1 MAIPMAEFDRFLFAF
16 TIGSHILLV
25 SVSITLSILISIFE
39 FLSVRYGDRYYGTLA
54 RKLLRVFVVSFGV
67 GTASG
72 VVMAVELVNLF
83 PGFMTLVSQTGVIA
97 VFYVEIFAFFI
108 ETVFL
113 VVYVYYGSTFKGRY
127 THWALTLP
135 IVAGTVSS
143 AVLITMV
150 NAWMNTPNGF
160 NISTYLATNGE
171 VTGVNPW
178 APFFTVS
185 TLGEIFHVVSMVIL
199 TGSMLIGAYF
209 AYRYI
214 RGKAEDERRLF
225 LKGLRVTT
233 VLSVVFV
240 VLTIV
245 SGINE
250 ITTLLMY
257 QPLKYAA
264 IELNPVPGTGL
275 PEHIFGTL
283 AGGKV
288 IGGIDIPGLQA
299 LLVKMETG
307 VTNLPGLSQ
316 FPQSG
321 WPPLI
326 IHTTF
331 DTMVISALLMG
342 LFLFVFAGMWA
353 AGRKPYNSRPMSYLL
368 QFFGVFTLGIMEL
381 GWVTDEVGRQPWIV
395 YNVMTVSEAANYSAA
410 LFVPGLVI
418 VAFYFFLI
426 PFTFYFFA
434 RVFNGKPLEMEL
446 QETTI
451 GGGVNY

>member
-1 MAIPMAEFDRFLFAF
+1 MAIPIAEFDRFLFAF

-25 SVSITLSILISIFE
+25 SVSISLSILVCLTE
-39 FLSVRYGDRYYGTLA
+39 FLSIRYKDKYYGALA

-97 VFYVEIFAFFI
+97 IFYVEIFAFFV

-113 VVYVYYGSTFKGRY
+113 VVYVYYWNSFKGKY

-135 IVAGTVSS
+135 VVAGTVLSG
-143 AVLITMV
+143 VLITMV

-160 NISTYLATNGE
+160 NIATYLSTG
-171 VTGVNPW
+171 VITGVNPW

-185 TLGEIFHVVSMVIL
+185 TLPEVFHVISMVIF
-199 TGSMLIGAYF
+199 TGMMLIGGYF
-209 AYRYI
+209 AYRYM
-214 RGKAEDERRLF
+214 KTVSNDERTMF
-225 LKGLRVTT
+225 LKGLRLTT
-233 VLSVVFV
+233 VLAVVFV
-240 VLTIV
+240 VLTIY

-250 ITTLLMY
+250 ITTLLKE

-275 PEHIFGTL
+275 PERIFGTL
-283 AGGKV
+283 VGGQV
-288 IGGIDIPGLQA
+288 TGGFQIPGLQG

-307 VTNLPGLSQ
+307 ITTLPGLSQ
-316 FPQSG
+316 YPQSE

-326 IHTTF
+326 VHTTF
-331 DTMVISALLMG
+331 DTMVVSALIMG
-342 LFLFVFAGMWA
+342 LFLIVFAGLWA
-353 AGRKPYNSRPMSYLL
+353 AKRKPYNNRLFSYGI
-368 QFFGVFTLGIMEL
+368 QFFSVFTLLIMEL
-381 GWVTDEVGRQPWIV
+381 GWVTDELGRQPWIV
-395 YNVMTVSEAANYSAA
+395 YNVMTVNQAANYSSA
-410 LFVPGLVI
+410 LFYPGLFI
-418 VAFYFFLI
+418 IAFYIFLI

-434 RVFNGKPLEMEL
+434 RVFNSKPLEKEFK
-446 QETTI
+446 ETSV